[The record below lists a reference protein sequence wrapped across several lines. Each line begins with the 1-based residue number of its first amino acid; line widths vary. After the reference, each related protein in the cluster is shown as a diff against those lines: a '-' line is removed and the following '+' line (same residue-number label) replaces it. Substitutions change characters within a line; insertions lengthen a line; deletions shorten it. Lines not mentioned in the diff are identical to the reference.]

1 MNIILVSGRLA
12 SARTITLTRT
22 QIVSLAVI
30 LLVLVAGAATSLTYT
45 LVAGRVVAGTAGE
58 PADTGGDGMLA
69 SAPDPQVMQETVQ
82 ALAVR
87 MGQMQAQLLRLDSL
101 GERLARLS
109 GIKPHEFA
117 FDQIPGRGG
126 ALHHVPQQ
134 DLTVSQL
141 TRQLD
146 DLSQLL
152 ALRSDQLD
160 VLDSILMQNQL
171 SQKLM
176 PSMSPVDGGW
186 FSSNFGWRI
195 DPFNGR
201 RALHEGVDFV
211 APVGTPILAAAGGVV
226 VASEY
231 HPEYGNMIEI
241 DHGNNLVTRYAH
253 ASKRLVKLGD
263 IVLGGQKIAT
273 VGSTGRSTGPHLH
286 FEVRKGGVAVNPT
299 RFLKAQR

>member
-1 MNIILVSGRLA
+1 MNIIVVSGRLA
-12 SARTITLTRT
+12 SAKTVTLTRS

-30 LLVLVAGAATSLTYT
+30 LLLLVAAGATSLTYS
-45 LVAGRVVAGTAGE
+45 LMSKHLPAWSAGGAPAASDTGE
-58 PADTGGDGMLA
+58 PVAM
-69 SAPDPQVMQETVQ
+69 PDPQAMQETVQ

-87 MGQMQAQLLRLDSL
+87 LGQMQAQLLRLDSL

-117 FDQIPGRGG
+117 FDQLPGRGG
-126 ALHHVPQQ
+126 ALHQVPQQ
-134 DLTVSQL
+134 DLTVTQL

-146 DLSQLL
+146 ELSHLL
-152 ALRSDQLD
+152 ALRADQLD

-171 SQKLM
+171 SQKLL
-176 PSMSPVDGGW
+176 PSMSPIDGGW

-195 DPFNGR
+195 DPFTGR
-201 RALHEGVDFV
+201 RAIHEGVDFV

-226 VASEY
+226 AASEY

-241 DHGNNLVTRYAH
+241 DHGNGLLTRYAH

-263 IVLGGQKIAT
+263 IVLRGQKIAT
-273 VGSTGRSTGPHLH
+273 VGNSGRSTGPHLH
-286 FEVRKGGVAVNPT
+286 FEVRNGGVAVNPT

>member
-1 MNIILVSGRLA
+1 MNIIVVSGRLA
-12 SARTITLTRT
+12 AARTITLTRA
-22 QIVSLAVI
+22 QIVSFAGI
-30 LLVLVAGAATSLTYT
+30 LLFLVAAAATSLTYSFVSGRLGGNPVPGT
-45 LVAGRVVAGTAGE
+45 PLSQGAEAG
-58 PADTGGDGMLA
+58 
-69 SAPDPQVMQETVQ
+69 PDHGHGAMQETVQ

-134 DLTVSQL
+134 DLTLGQL
-141 TRQLD
+141 ARQLD
-146 DLSQLL
+146 ELSHLL
-152 ALRSDQLD
+152 ALRSDQMD
-160 VLDSILMQNQL
+160 VLDSILSQNQL
-171 SQKLM
+171 SQKLL
-176 PSMSPVDGGW
+176 PSMSPIDGGW

-195 DPFNGR
+195 DPFTGR

-211 APVGTPILAAAGGVV
+211 APVGTPILAAAGGIVV
-226 VASEY
+226 TSEL

-241 DHGNNLVTRYAH
+241 DHGNSLVTRYAH
-253 ASKRLVKLGD
+253 AAKRLVNVGD
-263 IVLGGQKIAT
+263 IVLRGQKIAT
-273 VGSTGRSTGPHLH
+273 VGNTGRSTGPHLH
-286 FEVRKGGVAVNPT
+286 FEVRNGGVAVNPT

>member
-1 MNIILVSGRLA
+1 MNIIVVSGRLA
-12 SARTITLTRT
+12 ATRTITLTRA
-22 QIVSLAVI
+22 QIVTLAGI
-30 LLVLVAGAATSLTYT
+30 LLLLVAAAATFLTYSF
-45 LVAGRVVAGTAGE
+45 VSGRAGPSAAGSGVLAL
-58 PADTGGDGMLA
+58 ADTVESAGDHNNAMR
-69 SAPDPQVMQETVQ
+69 ETVQ

-134 DLTVSQL
+134 DLTVSLL

-146 DLSQLL
+146 ELSGLL

-171 SQKLM
+171 SQKLL
-176 PSMSPVDGGW
+176 PSMSPIDGGW

-231 HPEYGNMIEI
+231 HPEYGNMVEI

-253 ASKRLVKLGD
+253 ASKRLVNLGD
-263 IVLGGQKIAT
+263 IVLRGQKIGA

-286 FEVRKGGVAVNPT
+286 FEVRNGGVAVNPT
-299 RFLKAQR
+299 RFLKAKR

>member
-1 MNIILVSGRLA
+1 MNIIVVSGRLA
-12 SARTITLTRT
+12 AARTITVTRA
-22 QIVSLAVI
+22 QIVSFAGI
-30 LLVLVAGAATSLTYT
+30 LLLLVAAAATSLTYSF
-45 LVAGRVVAGTAGE
+45 VSGRLGANPVVGIPISEGGTPG
-58 PADTGGDGMLA
+58 ADHAHGA
-69 SAPDPQVMQETVQ
+69 MQETVQ

-101 GERLARLS
+101 GDRLARLS

-134 DLTVSQL
+134 DLTLGQL

-146 DLSQLL
+146 ELSQLL

-160 VLDSILMQNQL
+160 VLDSILSHNHL
-171 SQKLM
+171 SQKLL
-176 PSMSPVDGGW
+176 PSMSPIDGGW

-195 DPFNGR
+195 DPFTGR

-211 APVGTPILAAAGGVV
+211 APVGTPILAAAGGIV
-226 VASEY
+226 VASER

-241 DHGNNLVTRYAH
+241 DHGNGLETRYAH
-253 ASKRLVKLGD
+253 AAKRLVNVGD
-263 IVLGGQKIAT
+263 IVLRGQKIAT
-273 VGSTGRSTGPHLH
+273 VGNTGRSTGPHLH
-286 FEVRKGGVAVNPT
+286 FEVRNGGVAVNPT

>member
-1 MNIILVSGRLA
+1 MNIILVSGKLA
-12 SARTITLTRT
+12 ATRTITLTRT
-22 QIVSLAVI
+22 QIVSLALI
-30 LLVLVAGAATSLTYT
+30 LLVLVAAAATSLTYSF
-45 LVAGRVVAGTAGE
+45 VAGRVAAGGGVAAGE
-58 PADTGGDGMLA
+58 AEGAAPM
-69 SAPDPQVMQETVQ
+69 PDPQAMQETVQ

-101 GERLARLS
+101 GDRLARLS

-134 DLTVSQL
+134 DLTLSQL

-146 DLSQLL
+146 ELSHLL

-176 PSMSPVDGGW
+176 PSMSPIDGGW

-195 DPFNGR
+195 DPFSGR

-231 HPEYGNMIEI
+231 HPEYGNMVEI

-263 IVLGGQKIAT
+263 VVLRGQRIAT

-286 FEVRKGGVAVNPT
+286 FEVRNGGVAVNPT

>member
-1 MNIILVSGRLA
+1 
-12 SARTITLTRT
+12 
-22 QIVSLAVI
+22 
-30 LLVLVAGAATSLTYT
+30 
-45 LVAGRVVAGTAGE
+45 
-58 PADTGGDGMLA
+58 
-69 SAPDPQVMQETVQ
+69 
-82 ALAVR
+82 

-101 GERLARLS
+101 GDRLARLS

-134 DLTVSQL
+134 DLTLGQL

-146 DLSQLL
+146 ELSQLL

-160 VLDSILMQNQL
+160 VLDSILSHNHL
-171 SQKLM
+171 SQKLL
-176 PSMSPVDGGW
+176 PSMSPIDGGW

-195 DPFNGR
+195 DPFTGR

-211 APVGTPILAAAGGVV
+211 APVGTPILAAAGGIV
-226 VASEY
+226 VASER

-241 DHGNNLVTRYAH
+241 DHGNGLETRYAH
-253 ASKRLVKLGD
+253 AAKRLVNVGD
-263 IVLGGQKIAT
+263 IVLRGQKIAT
-273 VGSTGRSTGPHLH
+273 VGNTGRSTGPHLH
-286 FEVRKGGVAVNPT
+286 FEVRNGGVAVNPT